1 MSDGGVQTPGHA
13 RVIGLEHWLPDP
25 VRPSSTDSIAIWTAT
40 QSVAPSSIGHIG
52 LHCDR
57 RFKTP
62 TGERSGGHPTGG
74 AMAHDNLKV
83 LQDGYAAFGAGDIG
97 RLSELFTDD
106 VTWHV
111 PGNNAL
117 SGDYHGKQ
125 EVFGFF
131 GKLAELTNGTFHLEV
146 HDLLADDTHGIGLAK
161 VTGTRGDRTLE
172 VNDVNVFHLLDG
184 KVTECWLAT
193 TDQQAE
199 DAFWA

>member
-1 MSDGGVQTPGHA
+1 
-13 RVIGLEHWLPDP
+13 
-25 VRPSSTDSIAIWTAT
+25 
-40 QSVAPSSIGHIG
+40 
-52 LHCDR
+52 
-57 RFKTP
+57 
-62 TGERSGGHPTGG
+62 
-74 AMAHDNLKV
+74 
-83 LQDGYAAFGAGDIG
+83 
-97 RLSELFTDD
+97 
-106 VTWHV
+106 V

-125 EVFGFF
+125 EVFGMF
-131 GKLAELTNGTFHLEV
+131 GKLAELTDGTFHLEV

-172 VNDVNVFHLLDG
+172 VNDVNVFHLQDG